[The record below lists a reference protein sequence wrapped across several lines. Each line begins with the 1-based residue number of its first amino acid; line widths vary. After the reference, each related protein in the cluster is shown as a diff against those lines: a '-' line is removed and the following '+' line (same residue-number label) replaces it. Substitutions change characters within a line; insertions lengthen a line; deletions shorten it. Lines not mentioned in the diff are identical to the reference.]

1 MNSIYYIKL
10 DTIYR
15 EYPEFKIIYVS
26 KQHTK
31 KRLYKNILSC
41 NNRIRSFS
49 ESDYFVLRSITKLPS
64 NEPNPIYKPV
74 PQTYDQYLEMLH
86 QNEIIEGIQEISNVL
101 KKRFPI
107 EISLNITSY
116 LHSAKNKLLLNKSI
130 ELLT

>member
-1 MNSIYYIKL
+1 M
-10 DTIYR
+10 
-15 EYPEFKIIYVS
+15 II
-26 KQHTK
+26 
-31 KRLYKNILSC
+31 LPW
-41 NNRIRSFS
+41 
-49 ESDYFVLRSITKLPS
+49 YF
-64 NEPNPIYKPV
+64 N
-74 PQTYDQYLEMLH
+74 